1 VELRNGKIDVDDL
14 LKMRP
19 DVLAAWRTGA
29 GAEDIEASFA
39 RQRDIPVTKRLS
51 SELARAEDEGAT
63 PLVQPRAGVC
73 LVADHKRL
81 LGRLETEGGADL
93 LPTTIDSYT
102 RQNRYAEAETGIEE
116 SMRSGHSALNG
127 FPAVNWGVGVCREVV
142 DSVGRP
148 VQVRHGTPDARL
160 LCEIALAGGFTGFEG
175 GGISYN
181 IPYAKNVSLEQSL
194 AWWQYVDR
202 LVGLYAEEG
211 AVVNREPFG
220 PLTGTLVPP
229 CITNAVAIV
238 EAVLA
243 AVQGVRDITVGCG
256 QGGNL
261 YQDVAAVR
269 VLARQCREY
278 LDRFGC
284 GDVALSTV
292 FHQWMG
298 GFPVDEAMA
307 FGVISWGAVAA
318 AFSGA
323 TKVITKSPQE
333 ALGIPSADANI
344 AGLKA
349 TRQVL
354 NLLKGQP
361 RPTAPEIEREEE
373 LIERET
379 SAIIEVALGLGEGD
393 LARGVVRAFEA
404 GVLDVPFAP
413 SRMAAGA
420 VLPARDLTGAIRIL
434 EFGNL
439 PLDDDTKAFHR
450 DALAER
456 AKAQGREV
464 SFQMVTDD
472 IYAVS
477 KGRLVGTSARSGQ
490 GGKSVRSGR

>member
-1 VELRNGKIDVDDL
+1 
-14 LKMRP
+14 MRERP
-19 DVLAAWRTGA
+19 GVLASWRTGA
-29 GAEDIEASFA
+29 DAEDLEASFA
-39 RQRDIPVTKRLS
+39 RQRDIPETKRLS
-51 SELARAEDEGAT
+51 TELRRAGDADVT

-73 LVADHKRL
+73 LVAEHKAL
-81 LGRLETEGGADL
+81 LSRLETDGGADL
-93 LPTTIDSYT
+93 LPTTVDSYT

-127 FPAVNWGVGVCREVV
+127 FPVVNWGVDVCREVV

-181 IPYAKNVSLEQSL
+181 IPYAKSISLEQSL
-194 AWWQYVDR
+194 TWWQYVDR
-202 LVGLYAEEG
+202 LVGLYNEEG
-211 AVVNREPFG
+211 VVVNREPFG

-229 CITNAVAIV
+229 CIGNAIAII

-243 AVQGVRDITVGCG
+243 GVQGVKDITVGCG

-261 YQDVAAVR
+261 YQDVAAIR
-269 VLARQCREY
+269 CLERQCRAY
-278 LDRFGC
+278 LDRFDC
-284 GDVALSTV
+284 GDVALTTV

-298 GFPVDEAMA
+298 GFPMDEGAA
-307 FGVISWGAVAA
+307 FGVISWGAVTA

-333 ALGIPSADANI
+333 ALGVPSAEANI

-361 RPTAPEIEREEE
+361 QLYAPGVEAEER

-379 SAIIEVALGLGEGD
+379 SAIVERTLELGRGD
-393 LARGVVRAFEA
+393 LAAGVVRAFEG

-420 VLPARDLTGAIRIL
+420 VMPARDLCGAIRLL

-439 PLDDDTKAFHR
+439 PLDDETKAFHR

-477 KGRLVGTSARSGQ
+477 KGRLVGTSARSGR
-490 GGKSVRSGR
+490 SV

>member
-1 VELRNGKIDVDDL
+1 MELRDKKMEIDDL
-14 LKMRP
+14 LKDRP
-19 DVLAAWRTGA
+19 NVLAAWKTGA
-29 GAEDIEASFA
+29 DAEDLEKSFA
-39 RQRDIPVTKRLS
+39 LQRDIPETKRLS
-51 SELARAEDEGAT
+51 SELRRAGDADET
-63 PLVQPRAGVC
+63 PLIQPRAGVC
-73 LVADHKRL
+73 LVANHKQL
-81 LGRLETEGGADL
+81 LARLETEGGADL

-102 RQNRYAEAETGIEE
+102 RQNRYAEAEAGIDE

-142 DSVGRP
+142 GSVSRP

-160 LCEIALAGGFTGFEG
+160 LCEIVLAGGFTGFEG

-181 IPYAKNVSLEQSL
+181 IPYAKSISLEQSL

-211 AVVNREPFG
+211 VIINREPFG

-229 CITNAVAIV
+229 CITNAIAII

-243 AVQGVRDITVGCG
+243 AVQGVKDITVGYG

-261 YQDVAAVR
+261 YQDVAAIR
-269 VLARQCREY
+269 CLERQCRIY
-278 LDRFGC
+278 LDRFGY
-284 GDVALSTV
+284 GDVTLSTV

-298 GFPVDEAMA
+298 GFPTDEGAA
-307 FGVISWGAVAA
+307 FGVISWGAATA

-323 TKVITKSPQE
+323 TKVITKSPHE
-333 ALGIPSADANI
+333 ALGVPSAEANI

-354 NLLKGQP
+354 NLLRGQP
-361 RPTAPEIEREEE
+361 QLYAPGIEREEE

-379 SAIIEVALGLGEGD
+379 SALIEATLKLGEGD
-393 LARGVVRAFEA
+393 LAVGVVHAFA
-404 GVLDVPFAP
+404 SGVLDVPFAP
-413 SRMAAGA
+413 SRMASGA
-420 VLPARDLTGAIRIL
+420 VMPARDLTGAIRLL

-439 PLDDDTKAFHR
+439 PFDDETKAFHTN
-450 DALAER
+450 ALAER

-477 KGRLVGTSARSGQ
+477 RGRLVGTSARSG
-490 GGKSVRSGR
+490 G